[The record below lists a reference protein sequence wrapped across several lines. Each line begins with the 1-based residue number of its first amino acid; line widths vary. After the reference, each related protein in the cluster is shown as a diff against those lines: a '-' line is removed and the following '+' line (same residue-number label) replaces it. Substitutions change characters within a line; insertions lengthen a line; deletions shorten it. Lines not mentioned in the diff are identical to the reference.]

1 MSFAQRVL
9 DFNRNLQP
17 DWKLPPHVELLYP
30 YDREETWRAMEAFYH
45 QYYQDENPRVA
56 IFGIN
61 PGRFGAGVTGVP
73 FTDPI
78 RLETECDINNDFKKK
93 PELSSD
99 FVYRIVNAWG
109 GPEAFYRRFYI
120 TSLCPLGFTK
130 DGKNYNY
137 YDDKKLQRAV
147 EPHIIDNIRAQI
159 SLGVSSQVA
168 LCMGQ
173 GKNMKYFEKLNE
185 EHGFFKQVLPL
196 PHPRWVMQYRRKR
209 LEEFVELYLEKLRA
223 AADVLNS

>member
-1 MSFAQRVL
+1 MPLAQRIL
-9 DFNRNLQP
+9 SLNRSFTP
-17 DWKLPPHVELLYP
+17 DWELPPHVELLYP
-30 YDREETWRAMEAFYH
+30 YSEAATWQAMEQFYH
-45 QYYQDENPRVA
+45 KYYADEQMREG

-78 RLETECDINNDFKKK
+78 RLETECGISNSFAKK
-93 PELSSD
+93 PELSSE
-99 FVYRIVNAWG
+99 FVYKIVNAWG
-109 GPEAFYRRFYI
+109 GAEAFYGQFYI
-120 TSLCPLGFTK
+120 TSLCPMGFTK

-137 YDDKKLQRAV
+137 YDDKKLQNAV

-159 SLGVSSQVA
+159 GLGLSSRVA

-173 GKNMKYFEKLNE
+173 GQNMQYFDKINQ
-185 EHGFFKQVLPL
+185 EHGFFDSILPL

-209 LEEFVELYLEKLRA
+209 LEEFVGDYIKNLRQA
-223 AADVLNS
+223 VQL